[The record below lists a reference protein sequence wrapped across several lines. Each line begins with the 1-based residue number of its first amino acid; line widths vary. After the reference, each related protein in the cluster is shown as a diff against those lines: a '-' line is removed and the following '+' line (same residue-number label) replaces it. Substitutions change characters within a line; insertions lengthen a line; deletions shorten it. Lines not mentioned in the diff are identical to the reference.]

1 MTTPDKPKRVRRT
14 PKPKPI
20 LATPPAPP
28 AVFRPAS
35 KYSGTAK
42 VLICV
47 VHCATREQL
56 WLPHTFGKLG
66 ANGMPKGYRVS
77 FAPGDTR
84 DFDGEGRPWHGES
97 AALRQW
103 SILPEGMT
111 VEARCAAE
119 RERLALVPEYDRAV
133 ALVEA
138 DAARA
143 QAPVPVLVKGTVV
156 MKRLT
161 KGKSMGLPR
170 APKGDAQPALFELPP
185 PVRKPRKPRPK
196 KAKPVF
202 AKAAS

>member
-1 MTTPDKPKRVRRT
+1 MTPDKPKRIRRT
-14 PKPKPI
+14 PKPISTAP
-20 LATPPAPP
+20 TTPP

-35 KYSGTAK
+35 KYSGK
-42 VLICV
+42 RILIGV
-47 VHCATREQL
+47 VHCATREVF

-66 ANGMPKGYRVS
+66 ANGMPKGYRVAFS
-77 FAPGDTR
+77 PGDTR
-84 DFDGEGRPWHGES
+84 DFDADGRPWHDEV

-119 RERLALVPEYDRAV
+119 RERLALVPDFEQAV
-133 ALVEA
+133 ELVEA
-138 DAARA
+138 DAQRA
-143 QAPVPVLVKGTVV
+143 KAAVPVLVKGTVV

-170 APKGDAQPALFELPP
+170 APKGDAQPTLFALPP
-185 PVRKPRKPRPK
+185 AIKKPRKPRAK

-202 AKAAS
+202 STAAKGAT